1 MPYDRDPDPDDLVGV
16 LITAT
21 ILCALAMALA
31 AYLYRLPRIQ

>member
-21 ILCALAMALA
+21 IILCALALFVV
-31 AYLYRLPRIQ
+31 YLYRLPRIQ